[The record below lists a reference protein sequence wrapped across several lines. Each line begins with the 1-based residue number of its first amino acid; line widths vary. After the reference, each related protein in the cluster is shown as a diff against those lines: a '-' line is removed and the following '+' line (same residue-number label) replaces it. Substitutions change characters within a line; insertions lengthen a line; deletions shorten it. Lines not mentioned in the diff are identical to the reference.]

1 MTPTTEHDHSE
12 PSDNPLD
19 PGILLPRMVL
29 GLLSVL
35 VLAVLFELG
44 AQIVYRLSEG
54 IWRLDLLADFA
65 NGLAWLIAKGILLA
79 IGWLAL
85 SACGLLLAGIGT
97 LMLALARR
105 LRTISLTGK
114 SAQRRTPTY
123 RRGAC
128 MTRTP
133 RVWTGL
139 PIQGDPARF
148 KQGIKVSKGSI
159 LGPPLDLRPATRE
172 SHPQ

>member
-1 MTPTTEHDHSE
+1 MTPTPQQVRSE
-12 PSDNPLD
+12 PADNPLD
-19 PGILLPRMVL
+19 PGTLLPRMGL
-29 GLLSVL
+29 GLLSLL
-35 VLAVLFELG
+35 VLAGLSELG
-44 AQIVYRLSEG
+44 VQIVCRLSEG

-65 NGLAWLIAKGILLA
+65 KGLAWVIANGILLA
-79 IGWLAL
+79 IGWAL
-85 SACGLLLAGIGT
+85 ISAGGLLLAGVGT

-105 LRTISLTGK
+105 LRTLLPAGK

-123 RRGAC
+123 RRKAY

-148 KQGIKVSKGSI
+148 EQGIKVSMGSI
-159 LGPPLDLRPATRE
+159 FGPPLDLRQPSRGL
-172 SHPQ
+172 HKQ